1 MAVALE
7 AFLPSAG
14 SPVRLLES
22 SPSPSPFVARLAAAA
37 PWLEAVHTPA
47 AEGVPRLRVTG
58 THAHGEIHFIGPV
71 EGRVAEALAVLCR
84 ALATSEVEFDTPAT
98 PQLLRELETKV
109 DLRVYVSPTCAFCP
123 AVMAAALR
131 FAQATPQIDVT
142 VFRADHVPL
151 PGQRSVPAVVANDEV
166 IAVGSIGEYD
176 LAERL
181 TESLKGS

>member
-7 AFLPSAG
+7 AFLPSVG

-37 PWLEAVHTPA
+37 PWLEAVHTPG
-47 AEGVPRLRVTG
+47 AEGVPQLRVLG
-58 THAHGEIHFIGPV
+58 THAHGEISFIGPV

-84 ALATSEVEFDTPAT
+84 ALATGDVEFDTPAT
-98 PQLLRELETKV
+98 PQLLRELETSV
-109 DLRVYVSPTCAFCP
+109 DLGVYVSPTCAFCP
-123 AVMAAALR
+123 AVMAAVLR

-151 PGQRSVPAVVANDEV
+151 PGQRSVPAVVANGEL

-181 TESLKGS
+181 AESLKGS